1 MLLYLV
7 KHSRPDIANGVR
19 ELSKALVGPSEAA
32 YKDMLRMIKFVLET
46 KNLAIKLMPVF
57 EDLDELIWNVV
68 AYSDSDYAGDKESR
82 LSVAGFVLYLMGV
95 PISWRSKGMKVVAQS
110 STEAEYIALSE
121 TAKEVKFVYQVLAS
135 LGIKV
140 KLPII
145 VRVDNL
151 GAIFMSENISVS
163 QRTKHVDVRFRF
175 VQQFTM
181 EGFIKVIFVRTDE
194 NDADLFTKNL
204 NGDKYKKHADK
215 LITDKGVN

>member
-1 MLLYLV
+1 
-7 KHSRPDIANGVR
+7 
-19 ELSKALVGPSEAA
+19 
-32 YKDMLRMIKFVLET
+32 
-46 KNLAIKLMPVF
+46 
-57 EDLDELIWNVV
+57 
-68 AYSDSDYAGDKESR
+68 
-82 LSVAGFVLYLMGV
+82 
-95 PISWRSKGMKVVAQS
+95 MKVVAQS

-121 TAKEVKFVYQVLAS
+121 TAKAVKFVYQVLVS

-145 VRVDNL
+145 VRVYNL

-194 NDADLFTKNL
+194 NDMDLFTKNL
-204 NGDKYKKHADK
+204 SGDKYKKYANK
-215 LITDKGVN
+215 LITNKGVI